1 MMKGLITE
9 PTIDVEKKGV
19 DVITLPNCLKIIKA
33 TNRKWVAPVEAGDRR
48 YAIFDTSDQFANDQK
63 YFKPIY
69 DATSERR
76 LWSNAVR
83 PATPEPEGMDPEPRR
98 FPTRPPAPIRR
109 PMTLPAEDAW
119 LLEYLESGLLPY
131 TNERWPSRMTQQQKF
146 YDDAKRGSREL
157 SFWTGERFSKHLDK
171 WGIPSKSSNGH
182 YRDFGSLKAL
192 RGKWM
197 EKYPWYRGFADVEAE
212 WTYAR
217 RETDTTED
225 GEDADDLSGF
235 GP

>member
-1 MMKGLITE
+1 MFWILAKGPDQLS
-9 PTIDVEKKGV
+9 V
-19 DVITLPNCLKIIKA
+19 LIKA
-33 TNRKWVAPVEAGDRR
+33 TNRKWVAPVESGDRR

-63 YFKPIY
+63 YFAPIY
-69 DATSERR
+69 AQLANGGYGRMLYDLRR
-76 LWSNAVR
+76 RDLKGW
-83 PATPEPEGMDPEPRR
+83 TPSKEIPNTAARADQK
-98 FPTRPPAPIRR
+98 T
-109 PMTLPAEDAW
+109 MTLPAEDAW

-146 YDDAKRGSREL
+146 YSDAKRGSREL

-197 EKYPWYRGFADVEAE
+197 EKYPWYSGFADVEAE
-212 WTYAR
+212 WTYATIAR
-217 RETDTTED
+217 MRGTRTYRS
-225 GEDADDLSGF
+225 SGPRLDRT
-235 GP
+235 GQAACLLQTL